1 MWEWSDKLK
10 LGKSSAFVKKD
21 LRSLPQTEVDFE
33 TDFFLDAAPSC
44 GHHERWVG
52 MVLERTFSG
61 VLAMEDVRF
70 PPPTIN
76 SLATLL
82 AHAMLRPLDA
92 GDRQRPRTIYLR
104 DRPQWQELLPHL
116 RQLGIEVVLC
126 EDLPRFSEI
135 VIEWMQDAK
144 AKRLPSPDAIKTTL
158 RKPFPERKPTWFTDA
173 MDLMEWTDAMS
184 KGAYTSRNVA
194 VPSYNPMSVVPIHV
208 AADELEAIL
217 TETTIAKTKKLRPR
231 LEAMAAEGK
240 AIELDIHDWSKVLLA
255 LCGTRA
261 REKVVCKH
269 LLGIARRI
277 ADHLAEALGIDAPSP
292 RA

>member
-33 TDFFLDAAPSC
+33 ADFFLDAASSSRRP
-44 GHHERWVG
+44 ERWVG

-70 PPPTIN
+70 QPPTVN
-76 SLATLL
+76 SLAILL

-92 GDRQRPRTIYLR
+92 EDRQRPRTIYLR

-116 RQLGIEVVLC
+116 RQLGIEVVLS
-126 EDLPRFSEI
+126 EDLPRFREA
-135 VIEWMQDAK
+135 VMEWMQHTK
-144 AKRLPSPDAIKTTL
+144 AKRLPSADEIKTTL
-158 RKPFPERKPTWFTDA
+158 RKPFPERKPTGFTDA
-173 MDLMEWTDAMS
+173 LDLMEWTDAMS
-184 KGAYTSRNVA
+184 KEACPSREVA
-194 VPSYNPMSVVPIHV
+194 VPSYDPMTVVPIHL

-217 TETTIAKTKKLRPR
+217 TETTIARTKKLRPR

-240 AIELDIHDWSKVLLA
+240 AVELDIHDWSKVLLA

-261 REKVVCKH
+261 REKAVCKH
-269 LLGIARRI
+269 SLGIARRI
-277 ADHLAEALGIDAPSP
+277 ADHLAEALGIDAPSL
-292 RA
+292 RT

>member
-1 MWEWSDKLK
+1 MWEGSDKLK

-33 TDFFLDAAPSC
+33 ADFFLDVASSK
-44 GHHERWVG
+44 GYDERWIG
-52 MVLERTFSG
+52 MVIERTFSDL
-61 VLAMEDVRF
+61 LAIAEVRF

-82 AHAMLRPLDA
+82 AHAMLRPLDG

-116 RQLGIEVVLC
+116 RQLGIEVALS
-126 EDLPRFSEI
+126 EDLPRFSEA
-135 VIEWMQDAK
+135 VIEWMQHTK
-144 AKRLPSPDAIKTTL
+144 AKRLPCADEIKVTL
-158 RKPFPERKPTWFTDA
+158 RKPFPKRKPTAFTDA

-184 KGAYTSRNVA
+184 KGAYPSRNVA
-194 VPSYNPMSVVPIHV
+194 VPSYDPMTVVPIHL

-217 TETTIAKTKKLRPR
+217 AKTTIAGTKTLRPR
-231 LEAMAAEGK
+231 LEAMGAEGK
-240 AIELDIHDWSKVLLA
+240 AIELDVHDWSKVLLG
-255 LCGTRA
+255 LCETRA
-261 REKVVCKH
+261 KEKPACKH

-277 ADHLAEALGIDAPSP
+277 ADHLAEALGIDAPSL
-292 RA
+292 RT